1 MVSSATLLTSALVSY
16 NLYQQHMICVQ
27 YISFCPGVYISETSH
42 KSMRNFLGVF
52 QSLFLTMG
60 MLSSYTCGYVT
71 DWRTLAKIMSVV
83 SLCASFAMI
92 FVPETPYWLF
102 EKGKNDNGRY
112 VRSLFS
118 AWLFFNCTQWQQVGA
133 PPVPSSVFRGSI

>member
-1 MVSSATLLTSALVSY
+1 
-16 NLYQQHMICVQ
+16 
-27 YISFCPGVYISETSH
+27 
-42 KSMRNFLGVF
+42 
-52 QSLFLTMG
+52 MG